1 MGRFILLLLI
11 GALVVLGSPS
21 AAPAQ
26 ALQIRIGAAGA
37 TDHAPVFAG
46 VEKGIF
52 AKHGLDAKVI
62 MYPTGV
68 EAINGLLAG
77 AQEVNVMG
85 SVPFLAGVSNGL
97 PLMLIGHLHGDPNR
111 TEYTDNTSI
120 VAAPK
125 SGIKAGDVKALKG
138 KRVATPFGAG
148 GEGYLLGMLA
158 QNGLKPSDITML
170 NVKPSDLVTALR
182 NGDADAIAIWEPWAS
197 TATVQVPGS
206 VRVAAGACQGCYDPG
221 TILTT
226 KQVIAEKPE
235 VLKRFMVAFA
245 EAQQWVRQNFDAAAE
260 INMRWIPGVELDVMK
275 MAIRRSNYDS
285 RMSKYTHDM
294 YVEKAIPF
302 LLGQK
307 RLKQS
312 FDPAIA
318 IDVQFYLYAEKTAPQ
333 FYADLPPIPEAIRLK

>member
-1 MGRFILLLLI
+1 MRRVVRLLAAI
-11 GALVVLGSPS
+11 ALVVVGTPWTASG
-21 AAPAQ
+21 Q
-26 ALQIRIGAAGA
+26 TLQMKIGAAGA

-68 EAINGLLAG
+68 EMINGLVAG
-77 AQEVNVMG
+77 AQEANVMG

-97 PLMLIGHLHGDPNR
+97 PLVLIGHLHGDPNR
-111 TEYTDNTSI
+111 TEYTDNVSI
-120 VAAPK
+120 VASPG
-125 SGIKAGDVKALKG
+125 SGVKVGDVKALKG

-158 QNGLKPSDITML
+158 QNGMKPSDISML

-182 NGDADAIAIWEPWAS
+182 NGDADAMAIWEPWAS
-197 TATVQVPGS
+197 TAIIQVPGS
-206 VRVAAGACQGCYDPG
+206 VRVTAGACQGCYDPG

-226 KQVIAEKPE
+226 NKVIAEKAE

-245 EAQQWVRQNFDAAAE
+245 EAQQWVRQNFDVAAE
-260 INMRWIPGVELDVMK
+260 INMRWIPGVDLETMK
-275 MAIRRSNYDS
+275 MAIRRSVYDH
-285 RMSKYTHDM
+285 RMSRYTRDM
-294 YVEKAIPF
+294 YAEKAIPF

-307 RLKQS
+307 RLKKS
-312 FDPAIA
+312 FDPGTV
-318 IDVQFYLYAEKTAPQ
+318 IDSQFYLYAEKTAPQ
-333 FYADLPPIPEAIRLK
+333 FYADLPPIPDAIRLK

>member
-1 MGRFILLLLI
+1 MGRFIPLLLI
-11 GALVVLGSPS
+11 GALVILGSPA

-120 VAAPK
+120 VAGPNT
-125 SGIKAGDVKALKG
+125 GIKVGDIKALKG

-158 QNGLKPSDITML
+158 QNGMKPSDITML

-226 KQVIAEKPE
+226 KKVIADKPE

-333 FYADLPPIPEAIRLK
+333 FYADLPPIPDAIRLK